1 MSTES
6 SKEPMDNATRT
17 ELLASGATD
26 WSHDQLRAILDQTL
40 QAVVVLD
47 ADRRVIKAFRG
58 GLDAWGMTAD
68 DTLGRDSAELVHRDD
83 LDYLLQLWDE
93 VIAHPDTTLTFEARV
108 IRDGKQWRWAEGT
121 IKNLLADPQIGGV
134 VYIFRDCH
142 DRKQLEQESQKSELR
157 FQTLVNTL
165 ADAIVGVD
173 LTQSVVVW
181 NISAEEMFGYT
192 EEEIV
197 GQPLSTL
204 LPQYIREAHSGL
216 VEGFALAPA
225 ERRALAGG
233 DRMVAVRRDGSEF
246 PIEVGLAKVPFG
258 DRTLL
263 LATVRDM
270 TARREA
276 QKAADQTHS
285 ELQAVMS
292 AIPDAICRLSS
303 TGTILDVMAGSDSGL
318 PLPPE
323 SIGNNIADVLPREAA
338 RLCQAGISDALQ
350 SHKVTHAEFT
360 VSPSGSGI
368 PRSFESRHVP
378 LASNEVLTVVRD
390 VTNRELAAKRLQTA
404 SDRFRTL
411 AETSFESLVVVDKDG
426 IISYMGGPSQTSLD
440 YPAEDFVGVPLLS
453 IIPTVHPD
461 HRDRVVAEYE
471 RTSREPGVRSVIEAL
486 FLHRDKSWHW
496 LQISSQNLY
505 DDESV
510 AGLVINLRDITTER
524 AAIEELSRSSDR
536 FRVLADLSFDGI
548 MVINA
553 EHEIVYRG
561 GPTPTSLGYDKNDL
575 INTSVLD
582 LINNAHPDDRDRVRA
597 AHYGVMAQPHT
608 SDSLK
613 ARFKHVDGSWTWL
626 SVVIENLFHEDAI
639 RGLVVSTTDITAQ
652 VIAEAELK
660 HQAFHDSLTGLPN
673 RSLLLDRLQHAMAR
687 SDRRG
692 GIVGLLFL
700 DLDRFKNINDTL
712 GHSAGDQLL
721 IGVSERLQNVVRDS
735 DTLARLGGD
744 EFVVLGED
752 AANTEELFTMAERML
767 DSLSD
772 PIPINDGEFF
782 TTASIG
788 VAVAQ
793 GSGQDAGT
801 LMRNADAAMYRAKRG
816 GRNRIEAYDEDL
828 QVRLEHRINTETALR
843 GALER
848 DEFTVHYQPIFDV
861 ETVTITGVEALI
873 RWNHPTRGLVAPDDF
888 VPIAEETDLIKSIGE
903 WVTRTACQQI
913 VDWRD
918 RSGVDLTLAV
928 NISARELVSKALPV
942 TVLNTIEDTG
952 MAAEKLCLEITET
965 ALIDQPAIAVSNL
978 AVIND
983 LGVNIALD
991 DFGTG
996 YASLAYLRTFP
1007 ITQIKVDRSFTSGLG
1022 MRSSDTTIVEST
1034 ITLARDLGISVVAE
1048 GVETQKQMDY
1058 LRRFGC
1064 TRAQGYL
1071 LGRPQ
1076 EPRDLEALLMADAR
1090 TSNVTMRRTGHKVQP
1105 SSSNERQ

>member
-1 MSTES
+1 VSTES

-17 ELLASGATD
+17 ELLASGAAD
-26 WSHDQLRAILDQTL
+26 WSHDQLQVILDQTL

-47 ADRRVIKAFRG
+47 ADQQIIKAFRG

-68 DTLGRDSAELVHRDD
+68 EAVGRDSADLVHRDD
-83 LDYLLQLWDE
+83 LDYLMNLWDE
-93 VIAHPDTTLTFEARV
+93 ALSRPGVTLTFEARV
-108 IRDGKQWRWAEGT
+108 IRDGNQWRWAEGT
-121 IKNLLADPQIGGV
+121 VKNLLADPQIGGM

-204 LPQYIREAHSGL
+204 LPQGLRGTHSAL
-216 VEGFALAPA
+216 VKGFAAGA
-225 ERRALAGG
+225 EDRRPMAGG
-233 DRMVAVRRDGSEF
+233 SRMVALRRDGSEF

-258 DRTLL
+258 EHSLL
-263 LATVRDM
+263 LATVRDI
-270 TARREA
+270 TDRRQA
-276 QKAADQTHS
+276 QDSIDRAHG

-292 AIPDAICRLSS
+292 AIPDAIYRLSAN
-303 TGTILDVMAGSDSGL
+303 GVILDIMAGGASGL
-318 PLPPE
+318 PISVE
-323 SIGNNIADVLPREAA
+323 SIGHNIADTLPSEAA
-338 RLCQAGISDALQ
+338 QICQSGIDQALRVNA
-350 SHKVTHAEFT
+350 VTHSEFT
-360 VSPSGSGI
+360 VRLTDDAG

-378 LASNEVLTVVRD
+378 LLGNEVLAVVRD
-390 VTNRELAAKRLQTA
+390 VTERELAAKRLQTA

-426 IISYMGGPSQTSLD
+426 IISYMGGPSQTSLG
-440 YPAEDFVGVPLLS
+440 YPAEDFVGAPLLS

-496 LQISSQNLY
+496 LQISSRNLY

-608 SDSLK
+608 RDSLK
-613 ARFKHVDGSWTWL
+613 ARFRHVDGSWTWL

-712 GHSAGDQLL
+712 GHAAGDQLL

-767 DSLSD
+767 ESLSD

-888 VPIAEETDLIKSIGE
+888 VPIAEETDLIRSIGE

-928 NISARELVSKALPV
+928 NISARELVSEQLLITLAK
-942 TVLNTIEDTG
+942 TIEETG
-952 MAAEKLCLEITET
+952 MAAERLCLEITET
-965 ALIDQPAIAVSNL
+965 ALIDQPDIAVSNL
-978 AVIND
+978 VTIKD
-983 LGVNIALD
+983 LGIKLALD

-996 YASLAYLRTFP
+996 YASLAYLRTLP
-1007 ITQIKVDRSFTSGLG
+1007 ITQIKVDKSFTSGLG
-1022 MRSSDTTIVEST
+1022 VSPDDTTIVEST
-1034 ITLARDLGISVVAE
+1034 ITLAHDLGVSVVAE
-1048 GVETQKQMDY
+1048 GVETQEQMEY
-1058 LRRFGC
+1058 LKRFGC
-1064 TRAQGYL
+1064 VHAQGYF
-1071 LGRPQ
+1071 LGRPKDAK
-1076 EPRDLEALLMADAR
+1076 DLELLLLA
-1090 TSNVTMRRTGHKVQP
+1090 GHDSK
-1105 SSSNERQ
+1105 